1 MSEGYVKIEDL
12 FVYKIAMELC
22 EMGWTIYEP
31 MYWQDK
37 KIIGDQFIRA
47 VDSCAA
53 NIAEGYGRYH
63 TLDRIKFYYNARAS
77 LLESKHWINLLHNRN
92 KVNHERCTQFLK
104 QLEQVGYELNK
115 FIKTTYN
122 LKNNIR

>member
-1 MSEGYVKIEDL
+1 MSEGYVKLEEL
-12 FVYKIAMELC
+12 FVYKISVELC
-22 EMGWTIYEP
+22 DLGWIIYEP
-31 MYWQDK
+31 MNWQDK

-63 TLDRIKFYYNARAS
+63 PLDRIKFYYNARAS
-77 LLESKHWINLLHNRN
+77 LLESKHWIHLLFKRN
-92 KVNHERCTQFLK
+92 KINEEVYQTFLK
-104 QLEQVGYELNK
+104 QIEQVGYELNK

-122 LKNNIR
+122 LKK